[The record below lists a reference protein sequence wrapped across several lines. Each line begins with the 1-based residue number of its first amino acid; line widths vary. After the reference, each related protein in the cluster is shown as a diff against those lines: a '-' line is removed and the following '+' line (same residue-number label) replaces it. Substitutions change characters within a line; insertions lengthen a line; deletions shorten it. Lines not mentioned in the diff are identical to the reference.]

1 MVEDGETREQPLLIS
16 PCDRL
21 SSEELSDT
29 CRLGSVNDGLCR
41 KRIEYHN
48 HNNIIMV
55 MGRQVH
61 ISYLVRGRHNS
72 VSSQVRV
79 ITYIC

>member
-1 MVEDGETREQPLLIS
+1 MAGGELAVVEDREMREQPLLIS

-41 KRIEYHN
+41 KRIEYH
-48 HNNIIMV
+48 IVIV
-55 MGRQVH
+55 VTF
-61 ISYLVRGRHNS
+61 ISVTR
-72 VSSQVRV
+72 
-79 ITYIC
+79 